1 MILNID
7 NKIEIKI
14 QEGGKI
20 KETLEVSYRYPTKK
34 EEKELDNELKRIKE
48 LIGEL
53 RKIGSKIESLEKRIE
68 YAEKQENFEKAE
80 QLLDKKE
87 KLEAKLEK
95 IQEEVEAMGGV
106 DWSEAINKKTFEML
120 VSGKDKERLKEYA
133 EAMGYT
139 KIIAELNKTRAELE
153 GKQS

>member
-1 MILNID
+1 MVLSID

-14 QEGGKI
+14 QEGGEI

-34 EEKELDNELKRIKE
+34 EEKELDNELEKIKK
-48 LIGEL
+48 LVSEL

-68 YAEKQENFEKAE
+68 YAEKQGNFEKAE

-87 KLEAKLEK
+87 KLETRLEK
-95 IQEEVEAMGGV
+95 MQEEVESMGGA
-106 DWSEAINKKTFEML
+106 DWAEAINKKTFEML
-120 VSGKDKERLKEYA
+120 VSGEGKERLREYA

-139 KIIAELNKTRAELE
+139 KIMAELNKARAELE